1 MLKEGMNTLELQI
14 PFGIKTNIEWCYLL
28 GDFGV
33 KVLGSKK
40 VLTRMPKQL
49 YYGNFVT
56 QGLPFYAG
64 NLTYE
69 TEIET
74 EEGVLWVET
83 SHYRGALLQVT
94 VDGSYKRNLIFA
106 PYRVNCGEVSEGR
119 HTIQIKVYGNRAN
132 AFGPVHNGN
141 RSETWYGPNLW
152 RTTGCKWSYEYQ
164 LEEMGILTTP
174 SYWIEKA
181 EQEVGGKKG

>member
-1 MLKEGMNTLELQI
+1 M
-14 PFGIKTNIEWCYLL
+14 
-28 GDFGV
+28 
-33 KVLGSKK
+33 
-40 VLTRMPKQL
+40 LTRMPKQI

-94 VDGSYKRNLIFA
+94 VDGSYKRNLILHHIESIA
-106 PYRVNCGEVSEGR
+106 EKYL
-119 HTIQIKVYGNRAN
+119 KVDIP
-132 AFGPVHNGN
+132 F
-141 RSETWYGPNLW
+141 
-152 RTTGCKWSYEYQ
+152 K
-164 LEEMGILTTP
+164 
-174 SYWIEKA
+174 
-181 EQEVGGKKG
+181 